1 MYPFTTIRPEIAM
14 RAAVFSF
21 LATTLAFGPAC
32 AAGPN
37 MRDGLWEI
45 TTKMEMPGRSDVAM
59 PQQTVKQCL
68 TKRDVEDPKR
78 TTPSNAGQSRCKMTD
93 YKLQGNTASWK
104 VACEGQ
110 GTGAGTVTYGGDTYS
125 GNQTM
130 NLSAGGQPMSMKMN
144 FSGRR
149 VGDCPKQ

>member
-1 MYPFTTIRPEIAM
+1 MRPATILFP
-14 RAAVFSF
+14 AAA
-21 LATTLAFGPAC
+21 LILGPAH

-37 MRDGLWEI
+37 MRDGMWEI

-59 PQQTVKQCL
+59 PQQMIKQCL

-78 TTPSNAGQSRCKMTD
+78 TTPSAGDQGRCKMTD
-93 YKLQGNTASWK
+93 YKLQGYTASWK

-110 GTGAGTVTYGGDTYS
+110 GTGAGTVTYSGDAYS
-125 GNQTM
+125 GSQTM
-130 NLSAGGQPMSMKMN
+130 NLSAGGQAMSMKMN